1 LLHNGSVDVSLIDS
15 PGLNIDSIKTTAL
28 FSKQEEIDVIV
39 FVVNAENH
47 FTLSGKQFLEIAT
60 REKAFL
66 FIVVNRCDTIHRR
79 DRNKKEILN
88 QIKEIAPSTFGK
100 FLDLHR

>member
-1 LLHNGSVDVSLIDS
+1 MDVSIIDS
-15 PGLNIDSIKTTAL
+15 PGLNIDSIKTTSL

-47 FTLSGKQFLEIAT
+47 FTLSGRQFLEIAT

-79 DRNKKEILN
+79 DRNKREILN
-88 QIKEIAPSTFGK
+88 QIREIAPSTFGK
-100 FLDLHR
+100 ILSNRR